1 MSAIAPAAPALPS
14 ARSFREVWIVCV
26 GHALTHWYPATFYL
40 LLPLIG
46 KELGLSY
53 SQIGLV
59 MTCQAIAGAIG
70 NIPGGML
77 VDTVGRKGLLMG
89 VALFWIGI
97 PYLVIGFT
105 HHYAL
110 LLICVSFVGI
120 GNNLWHP
127 TAIPSL
133 AARFPER
140 KGFVLSLHSMAGNFG
155 DALAPVVIGAL
166 LATLSWREIVM
177 WNVAPGLVMS
187 VAILMSLG
195 AVGFSGSSGGN
206 SAGKKPAGSFAA
218 GFKEVLSN
226 RKVAIMLVSSFFRSM
241 TQSGLLVFLPV
252 FLAYEMNYSPFWV
265 GMCLFMLQ
273 AAGFAAAP
281 AAGHLS
287 DRMGYRKIVLS
298 SMLMTAVVL
307 VFMAAA
313 GRSPAFV
320 FFIALL
326 GFFLYAT
333 RGVMQAWLLDLTPPA
348 MAGTSIGMLFGT
360 FALGGSVGP
369 LVGGIIAD
377 SYGLM
382 ATFYFLAATIVIANF
397 FIFLL
402 PPSEPKAAA

>member
-1 MSAIAPAAPALPS
+1 MSAIAPASSSSPAPG
-14 ARSFREVWIVCV
+14 RSFREVWIVCI

-59 MTCQAIAGAIG
+59 MTCQAVAGAIS
-70 NIPGGML
+70 NIPGGIF

-89 VALFWIGI
+89 LALFWIGL
-97 PYLVIGFT
+97 PYLMIGFT
-105 HHYAL
+105 HNYML
-110 LLICVSFVGI
+110 LLLCVSLVGI

-127 TAIPSL
+127 SAIPSL

-140 KGFVLSLHSMAGNFG
+140 KGLMLSLHSMAGNFG
-155 DALAPVVIGAL
+155 DALAPLVVGAL
-166 LATLSWREIVM
+166 LATFTWRQIVV

-187 VAILMSLG
+187 VLILVSLG
-195 AVGFSGSSGGN
+195 AVGFSSG
-206 SAGKKPAGSFAA
+206 APKKVGDSFTK
-218 GFKEVLSN
+218 GLREVIAN
-226 RKVAIMLVSSFFRSM
+226 RKVAIMLLSSFFRAM
-241 TQSGLLVFLPV
+241 TQSSLLVFLPV

-281 AAGHLS
+281 VAGHLS
-287 DRMGYRKIVLS
+287 DRMGFRKIVLS
-298 SMLMTAVVL
+298 SMAMTAVVL
-307 VFMAAA
+307 VFMAIA
-313 GRSPAFV
+313 GRSPVFV

-360 FALGGSVGP
+360 FALGGAVGP
-369 LVGGIIAD
+369 LLGGILAD
-377 SYGLM
+377 AYGLM

-397 FIFLL
+397 FIFLI
-402 PPSEPKAAA
+402 PPSPPRTAAVA

>member
-1 MSAIAPAAPALPS
+1 MNAIAPATSSSPAPAPG
-14 ARSFREVWIVCV
+14 RSFREVWIVCV

-59 MTCQAIAGAIG
+59 MTCQAVAGALS
-70 NIPGGML
+70 NIPGGIF

-89 VALFWIGI
+89 LALFWIGL
-97 PYLVIGFT
+97 PYLMIGFT
-105 HHYAL
+105 HDYML
-110 LLICVSFVGI
+110 LLLCVSLVGI

-127 TAIPSL
+127 SAIPSL

-140 KGFVLSLHSMAGNFG
+140 KGLMLSLHSMAGNFG
-155 DALAPVVIGAL
+155 DALAPVVVGAL
-166 LATLSWREIVM
+166 LATFTWRQIVV

-187 VAILMSLG
+187 VLILVSLG
-195 AVGFSGSSGGN
+195 AVGFSSG
-206 SAGKKPAGSFAA
+206 APKKAEGSFTD
-218 GFKEVLSN
+218 GLREVIAN
-226 RKVAIMLVSSFFRSM
+226 RKVAIMLLSSFFRAM
-241 TQSGLLVFLPV
+241 TQSSLLVFLPV

-281 AAGHLS
+281 VAGHLS
-287 DRMGYRKIVLS
+287 DRMGFRKIVLS
-298 SMLMTAVVL
+298 SMAMTAVVL
-307 VFMAAA
+307 VFMAIA

-360 FALGGSVGP
+360 FALGGAVGP
-369 LVGGIIAD
+369 LLGGILAD
-377 SYGLM
+377 AYGLM

-397 FIFLL
+397 FIFLI
-402 PPSEPKAAA
+402 PPSPAKAAASE

>member
-1 MSAIAPAAPALPS
+1 MSAIAPASSSNPVPSPTPAPG
-14 ARSFREVWIVCV
+14 RSFREVWIVCI

-46 KELGLSY
+46 KELDLSY

-59 MTCQAIAGAIG
+59 MTCQAVAGAIS
-70 NIPGGML
+70 NIPGGIF

-89 VALFWIGI
+89 L
-97 PYLVIGFT
+97 PYLMIGFT
-105 HHYAL
+105 HDYML
-110 LLICVSFVGI
+110 LLLCVSLVGI

-127 TAIPSL
+127 SAIPSL

-140 KGFVLSLHSMAGNFG
+140 KGLMLSLHSMAGNFG
-155 DALAPVVIGAL
+155 DALAPVVVGAL
-166 LATLSWREIVM
+166 LATFTWRQIVV

-187 VAILMSLG
+187 VLILVSLG
-195 AVGFSGSSGGN
+195 AVGFTSN
-206 SAGKKPAGSFAA
+206 APKKAEDSFTK
-218 GFKEVLSN
+218 GLREVIAN
-226 RKVAIMLVSSFFRSM
+226 RKVAIMLLSSFFRAM
-241 TQSGLLVFLPV
+241 TQSSLLVFLPV

-281 AAGHLS
+281 VAGHLS
-287 DRMGYRKIVLS
+287 DRMGFRKIVLS
-298 SMLMTAVVL
+298 SMAMTAVVL
-307 VFMAAA
+307 VFMAIA

-320 FFIALL
+320 IFIALL

-360 FALGGSVGP
+360 FALGGAVGP
-369 LVGGIIAD
+369 LLGGILAD
-377 SYGLM
+377 AYGLM

-397 FIFLL
+397 FIFLI
-402 PPSEPKAAA
+402 PPAAGKGAAAE